1 MGKKVSIIVP
11 VYNGED
17 FFEKSLHSLLSQTIL
32 QDLEIIIINDG
43 SSDDTQKI
51 IDEYQIL
58 YPDIIKSKTVENGGA
73 GKARNY
79 ALDLAEG
86 EYIGFVDSD
95 DFISNTMYEKLYRAA
110 IDTASDIVV
119 CGYYVATNRTLRAY
133 QKGYMD
139 NYGKSVYDDPDIFVN
154 GVPYLWNKIFK
165 RDLIEINHIRFKNFR
180 IFEDLEFTYKLFFL
194 ANRISKVDEP
204 LYYYMKWN
212 SLSLTAK
219 FSERFFD
226 IIPAI
231 DSLIQFTKEINV
243 YDQFK
248 DYLLFIYLNHMYIRM
263 NANVSLSDLKLK
275 FKYIDA
281 CFQYLDMKFPNWKE
295 HNYYYE
301 NKKRNKKRYISKTYW
316 KVMSLLLKVITK
328 VNKLM
333 RKLKKFF
340 KTLFKKKS
348 GAKYLH
354 YAKKKPIDA
363 CSILLDS
370 QHGEDLDGNM
380 FYLLKE
386 LQKPIY
392 NKYRVYVSVSAKRI
406 EEFEKKIKF
415 YNIEH
420 VALLKVN
427 SNKYLRTLATAK
439 YLFNDTS
446 FPVYFTKREGQIYFN
461 TWHGTPLKT
470 LGKKTKEDFY
480 NIGNLQK
487 NFNAADYLLYP
498 SVYMMNHMV
507 EDYML
512 ANISHNQIALTGY
525 PRNSIFFNDDRRRQI
540 KEQLGLSNYQIIAYM
555 PTWRGTL
562 NNQDNDEYVIDLQ
575 AKLRLISRKLLAN
588 QLFYINVHPYLKDFV
603 QIDGLENIKMF
614 PKEFETYDFL
624 NIADI
629 LITDYSS
636 VFFDFACTSRPI
648 ILFAYDKEAY
658 MRERGLYINF
668 NALPFPMVET
678 VDDLIE
684 AINSK
689 NDVQYDSFIEE
700 YAKYDSANVCEK
712 ICNQIILGK
721 NMDIELVNM
730 PNNGNKNILSVV
742 NDLSSYFLNEKFFSL
757 TQRSDTKRYNY
768 YLTYI
773 NANVYKHKYELL
785 RLPSGYEYYGQLFK
799 FASTTMGERVLLSVL
814 LRFKFV
820 YALFKRKI
828 NSIFTDECKRIFND
842 ITFDV
847 TLLIGEKKFF
857 RLLLFTQ
864 MKGKKILYFP
874 SGQEF
879 NDKISTVIY
888 QRFDKIFVEDKQSYE
903 HLIEKY
909 PACHF
914 QLIKDVTS
922 LDQLLEN

>member
-1 MGKKVSIIVP
+1 
-11 VYNGED
+11 
-17 FFEKSLHSLLSQTIL
+17 
-32 QDLEIIIINDG
+32 
-43 SSDDTQKI
+43 
-51 IDEYQIL
+51 
-58 YPDIIKSKTVENGGA
+58 
-73 GKARNY
+73 
-79 ALDLAEG
+79 
-86 EYIGFVDSD
+86 
-95 DFISNTMYEKLYRAA
+95 
-110 IDTASDIVV
+110 
-119 CGYYVATNRTLRAY
+119 
-133 QKGYMD
+133 
-139 NYGKSVYDDPDIFVN
+139 
-154 GVPYLWNKIFK
+154 
-165 RDLIEINHIRFKNFR
+165 
-180 IFEDLEFTYKLFFL
+180 
-194 ANRISKVDEP
+194 
-204 LYYYMKWN
+204 
-212 SLSLTAK
+212 
-219 FSERFFD
+219 
-226 IIPAI
+226 
-231 DSLIQFTKEINV
+231 
-243 YDQFK
+243 
-248 DYLLFIYLNHMYIRM
+248 
-263 NANVSLSDLKLK
+263 
-275 FKYIDA
+275 
-281 CFQYLDMKFPNWKE
+281 
-295 HNYYYE
+295 
-301 NKKRNKKRYISKTYW
+301 
-316 KVMSLLLKVITK
+316 
-328 VNKLM
+328 
-333 RKLKKFF
+333 
-340 KTLFKKKS
+340 
-348 GAKYLH
+348 
-354 YAKKKPIDA
+354 
-363 CSILLDS
+363 
-370 QHGEDLDGNM
+370 
-380 FYLLKE
+380 
-386 LQKPIY
+386 
-392 NKYRVYVSVSAKRI
+392 
-406 EEFEKKIKF
+406 
-415 YNIEH
+415 
-420 VALLKVN
+420 
-427 SNKYLRTLATAK
+427 
-439 YLFNDTS
+439 
-446 FPVYFTKREGQIYFN
+446 
-461 TWHGTPLKT
+461 
-470 LGKKTKEDFY
+470 
-480 NIGNLQK
+480 
-487 NFNAADYLLYP
+487 
-498 SVYMMNHMV
+498 
-507 EDYML
+507 
-512 ANISHNQIALTGY
+512 
-525 PRNSIFFNDDRRRQI
+525 
-540 KEQLGLSNYQIIAYM
+540 M